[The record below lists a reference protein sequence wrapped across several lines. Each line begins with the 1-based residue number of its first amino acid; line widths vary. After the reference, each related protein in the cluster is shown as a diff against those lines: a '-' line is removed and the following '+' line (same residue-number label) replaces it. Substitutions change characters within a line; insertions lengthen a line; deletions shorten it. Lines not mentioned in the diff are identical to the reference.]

1 MMEVRSPSD
10 RLAFELRVAGGD
22 PVFAVTFDDVVV
34 MGNGRLGM
42 VFAEHDLS
50 ALTLETASDTE
61 VLEDGY
67 RLVGS
72 DRRIDVAARQR
83 SFEFDSARGGRLT
96 LHVRVTDDAIGL
108 RYRWD
113 GDDDRLLADLTS
125 FRFVSTGRAWIQP
138 HDPPALGAPP
148 TDRARA
154 RHLQ

>member
-1 MMEVRSPSD
+1 MSPYLLWGD
-10 RLAFELRVAGGD
+10 RRIDGSPQPERPSGLRVARRGWGS
-22 PVFAVTFDDVVV
+22 
-34 MGNGRLGM
+34 
-42 VFAEHDLS
+42 EHDLS

-67 RLVGS
+67 QLVGS